1 MSESTAPNDSGS
13 PFMYPKFLLE
23 LRRAVERQ
31 PLISFPRL
39 DEIAEL
45 VRDAEAKLSALAD
58 ARTAS
63 LKSGREDRRGKKKV
77 KEEHEVGKV
86 KLKQVHRAVDT
97 KARLEERQK
106 EYLAAQDRLL
116 ALAKVET
123 LGEDAAG
130 LSSPSLTSTTVAGP
144 SESKPLSSLI
154 KMSTLASSGIGNST
168 SSKLN
173 YILDEVR
180 ILI

>member
-1 MSESTAPNDSGS
+1 MSS
-13 PFMYPKFLLE
+13 
-23 LRRAVERQ
+23 
-31 PLISFPRL
+31 
-39 DEIAEL
+39 
-45 VRDAEAKLSALAD
+45 
-58 ARTAS
+58 
-63 LKSGREDRRGKKKV
+63 
-77 KEEHEVGKV
+77 
-86 KLKQVHRAVDT
+86 
-97 KARLEERQK
+97 LEERQK

-130 LSSPSLTSTTVAGP
+130 LSSPSLASTTGAGL

-154 KMSTLASSGIGNST
+154 KMSPLASSRIGNST

-180 ILI
+180 ISVLNSRTMKIVDGVALGH